1 MGKLDKA
8 IIIKRLTIIKRLYK
22 IGIEQSMQEGTFAG
36 FSLLPFHDS
45 VEMFLLLVAEDHGK
59 KGVAKMAFMEFWN
72 EFPTLTMAA
81 SMEKLKDR
89 RASLKHQGLFPSKMD
104 IVESRITITQFF
116 RENTLKQ
123 FEVDFDSISLAD
135 LIEFPNIKEYIQNA
149 ETFLNENNIFESL
162 YNARVGFEE
171 LLSTYES
178 DKMQWYKS
186 IFNVGEKIGTGY
198 ENIVPRKE
206 INKAR
211 WFDQV
216 TKTTNAIRDVLKIS
230 ALGID
235 YKKYALFNFITPTI
249 ILTQNPANGKKS
261 YSLLESAAYFESTKS
276 IKQEDC
282 RFCIDF
288 VIDCALKLQ
297 EFQFNIK
304 DYSKS

>member
-1 MGKLDKA
+1 MEQ
-8 IIIKRLTIIKRLYK
+8 TIYR
-22 IGIEQSMQEGTFAG
+22 A
-36 FSLLPFHDS
+36 FSDY
-45 VEMFLLLVAEDHGK
+45 
-59 KGVAKMAFMEFWN
+59 
-72 EFPTLTMAA
+72 
-81 SMEKLKDR
+81 LKDR
-89 RASLKHQGLFPSKMD
+89 
-104 IVESRITITQFF
+104 
-116 RENTLKQ
+116 
-123 FEVDFDSISLAD
+123 
-135 LIEFPNIKEYIQNA
+135 Y
-149 ETFLNENNIFESL
+149 
-162 YNARVGFEE
+162 
-171 LLSTYES
+171 
-178 DKMQWYKS
+178 
-186 IFNVGEKIGTGY
+186 GEKVYKLPIALPVTCPNRDGSCGNGGAGCTFCGEIGTGY
-198 ENIVPRKE
+198 ENIVPKKE

-304 DYSKS
+304 DYSKL